1 MKRNLLAIAIPALL
15 VAGAANA
22 SIEVWNKDGN
32 KVDFYGRV
40 KAVNHITDRAQTDE
54 GDDTSARLGMSGQ
67 TQITDSIT
75 GYGRWEF
82 ESKTGKNSD
91 RETRYAFAGLNF
103 GDAGSFDYGRN
114 DGVLKAITAYTD
126 VLPEFGGD
134 ASNNSW
140 YVLSKRT
147 KAVATYRNNNFFGLT
162 DDISFALQYADN
174 GDATNAWAKDSI
186 NGQTKEAWGANVQWR
201 IFDTGLTAGAGY
213 AQSTSSDKRHNTWTA
228 GLKYDNYNLYLAANY
243 FQGKLKNAPIK
254 MDEHNGYAY
263 TAAKTRGF
271 ELVAQYGIDLEVG
284 RLTPSIAYVQH
295 KLKLDSFHYDD
306 DHYRSESSP
315 MQKYVSVGATYDL
328 NKNFSTFVEYQ
339 FNLLDHDDIGA
350 AIRTAKQRYKKE
362 NKPGTKDVLG
372 IGMIYQF

>member
-174 GDATNAWAKDSI
+174 LSLI
-186 NGQTKEAWGANVQWR
+186 HISE
-201 IFDTGLTAGAGY
+201 
-213 AQSTSSDKRHNTWTA
+213 
-228 GLKYDNYNLYLAANY
+228 
-243 FQGKLKNAPIK
+243 P
-254 MDEHNGYAY
+254 
-263 TAAKTRGF
+263 TRP
-271 ELVAQYGIDLEVG
+271 Y
-284 RLTPSIAYVQH
+284 
-295 KLKLDSFHYDD
+295 
-306 DHYRSESSP
+306 
-315 MQKYVSVGATYDL
+315 
-328 NKNFSTFVEYQ
+328 
-339 FNLLDHDDIGA
+339 
-350 AIRTAKQRYKKE
+350 
-362 NKPGTKDVLG
+362 
-372 IGMIYQF
+372 